1 MSGTVVMVNR
11 SAGGGRGRKVWE
23 RLAQAEAGLE
33 GARIVARSSAREAL
47 EELDRL
53 LGGEG
58 PEETTEGERTE
69 RLLVVG
75 GDGTLSLV
83 ADHLLKRTGGRPV
96 ETALGLVPAGTG
108 SDLAAALG
116 IPKDPEEALRH
127 ALDPDRAHRP
137 RSLDVLEI
145 TAADGRRRFG
155 VNVVSAGVSGP
166 VDEAIA
172 AAPKRGAT
180 SYLKAT
186 LGALARYRPVPCRIR
201 VDGEPWHEGPLLLLA
216 VANGPTFGRGMRI
229 APDAQVDDGL
239 ADVVLVPHLPAWQ
252 VPIQLPRL
260 YLGKHLGSRYVHFR
274 RGRTV
279 ELEPLADMPPFD
291 VDGDAWPGG
300 EVKIEVRPGALRIL
314 A

>member
-53 LGGEG
+53 LDGGG
-58 PEETTEGERTE
+58 PGGTSGVE

-83 ADHLLKRTGGRPV
+83 ADHLLTRAGGRPV
-96 ETALGLVPAGTG
+96 ETALGLIPAGTG

-116 IPKDPEEALRH
+116 IPKDPAAALRH
-127 ALDPDRAHRP
+127 ALEPARTARP
-137 RSLDVLEI
+137 RPLDALEI

-155 VNVVSAGVSGP
+155 VNVISAGVSGP

-172 AAPKRGAT
+172 AAPRRGAT

-229 APDAQVDDGL
+229 APDAEVDDGL

-252 VPIQLPRL
+252 VPIQLPKL

-279 ELEPLADMPPFD
+279 EVEPLADMPPFD

>member
-1 MSGTVVMVNR
+1 MSATVVMVNR

-23 RLAQAEAGLE
+23 RLAQADGGLE
-33 GARIVARSSAREAL
+33 GVRIVARSGPGEAL
-47 EELDRL
+47 AELDGL
-53 LGGEG
+53 LGGAG
-58 PEETTEGERTE
+58 PGGSGGVK

-83 ADHLLKRTGGRPV
+83 ADHLLKRAGGGPV
-96 ETALGLVPAGTG
+96 TTVLGLVPAGTG

-116 IPKDPEEALRH
+116 IPRDPGEALRH
-127 ALDPDRAHRP
+127 ALDPERGARP
-137 RSLDVLEI
+137 RPLDALEM

-155 VNVVSAGVSGP
+155 INVVSAGVSGQ

-172 AAPKRGAT
+172 ALPKRGAT
-180 SYLKAT
+180 TYLKAT
-186 LGALARYRPVPCRIR
+186 LGALARYRPFPCRIA

-229 APDAQVDDGL
+229 APEARVDDGL
-239 ADVVLVPHLPAWQ
+239 ADLVLVPRLPAWQ
-252 VPIQLPRL
+252 VPIQLPKL
-260 YLGKHLGSRYVHFR
+260 YLGKHLGSRYVVFR
-274 RGRTV
+274 RGRT
-279 ELEPLADMPPFD
+279 LDFEPLSEMPPYD

-300 EVKIEVRPGALRIL
+300 AVRLQVRPKVLRIL